1 MTTILTVNAQ
11 EKSTY
16 VITCAF
22 KDEDGQD
29 VIPTSAVWTLTD
41 EDGTVINGRE
51 DVAITSLAASVNIVL
66 TGDDLEIDT
75 GFAGTAQRRTIT
87 VEAVYD
93 SSLGTGLTLKAAAI
107 FDIENLIAVV

>member
-1 MTTILTVNAQ
+1 MATILTVDAQ

-16 VITCAF
+16 VVTCNF

-41 EDGTVINGRE
+41 EDGTVINSRE
-51 DVAITSLAASVNIVL
+51 DVAITPLAATVNIVL
-66 TGDDLEIDT
+66 SGADLQVDT
-75 GFAGTAQRRTIT
+75 GFSGAAQERTIT

-93 SSLGTGLTLKAAAI
+93 STLGTGLTLKAACK
-107 FDIENLIAVV
+107 FNIENLIAVT

>member
-1 MTTILTVNAQ
+1 MATILTVNAQ

-16 VITCAF
+16 VVTCDF

-41 EDGTVINGRE
+41 EDGTPINSRE
-51 DVAITSLAASVNIVL
+51 DVAFPSLAASVDIVL
-66 TGDDLEIDT
+66 TGDDLKIDT
-75 GFAGTAQRRTIT
+75 GFAGTAQERTFT

-93 SSLGTGLTLKAAAI
+93 SSLGTGLTLKAAAK
-107 FDIENLIAVV
+107 FNIENLIAVT

>member
-1 MTTILTVNAQ
+1 MATSLTVDAQ

-16 VITCAF
+16 VVNCAF

-41 EDGTVINGRE
+41 EDGTIINSRE
-51 DVAITSLAASVNIVL
+51 DVVIASLAASVNIVL

-75 GFAGTAQRRTIT
+75 GFAGTAQERTIT

-93 SSLGTGLTLKAAAI
+93 SDLGTGLTLKAAAR
-107 FDIENLIAVV
+107 FNIENLIAVV